1 LGEQRARVGGGS
13 VGDCGVRRASAALTV
28 RSLCAVLLGPPAVFF
43 YVMAAFAG
51 VALAQRCISSHLVH
65 AGSRVSSSSLLSSRP
80 PSHPSLLFSRVQWH
94 VKNIE
99 KLKLKKIVEE
109 RVRQSSS
116 LQDRMRSRTVLSRT
130 HLL

>member
-1 LGEQRARVGGGS
+1 
-13 VGDCGVRRASAALTV
+13 
-28 RSLCAVLLGPPAVFF
+28 
-43 YVMAAFAG
+43 MAAFAG
-51 VALAQRCISSHLVH
+51 VARAQRCISSHLVH
-65 AGSRVSSSSLLSSRP
+65 ARFSSSSLLSSRP